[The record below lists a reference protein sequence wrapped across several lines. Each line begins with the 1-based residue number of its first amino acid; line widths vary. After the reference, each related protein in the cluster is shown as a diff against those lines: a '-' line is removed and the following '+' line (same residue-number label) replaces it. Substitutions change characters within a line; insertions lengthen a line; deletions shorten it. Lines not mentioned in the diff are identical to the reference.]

1 MAFNTAHLP
10 EGVTSLIE
18 KATAQAAN
26 LKLGNS
32 KMRKEL
38 LITTR
43 SLYLALETPM
53 EAVLRIGWAEVSFS
67 PKYFV
72 SDSRPNFKFLSTA
85 GFDCS
90 PKPLH

>member
-1 MAFNTAHLP
+1 MAFNTAPLP
-10 EGVTSLIE
+10 ESVTFLIE

-26 LKLGNS
+26 LKLGNF

-67 PKYFV
+67 PEYV
-72 SDSRPNFKFLSTA
+72 V
-85 GFDCS
+85 
-90 PKPLH
+90 